1 MTWVTNVWCL
11 VGPAGTF
18 SNNAW
23 KCSKWGKTF
32 RWKRSLRCCLPI
44 KCSILQAKDV
54 LETCLEKD
62 WYFFL
67 SFFLFFERKKTEQT
81 QFLSPNLKNR
91 FKETNISIFIN
102 ALSKMCII
110 ISKCTQAETFLEEL
124 GLRTL
129 EFWSWGS
136 YSADYWVK
144 IKRKQKSWCQ

>member
-1 MTWVTNVWCL
+1 MGLVTNVWCL

-67 SFFLFFERKKTEQT
+67 SFFLFFERKKLNKLNFFPPIWKTVLEKRIF
-81 QFLSPNLKNR
+81 QF
-91 FKETNISIFIN
+91 FIN

-144 IKRKQKSWCQ
+144 IERKQNSWCQ